1 MTLYF
6 FFITHPVFFY
16 VVATVLGLLV
26 GSFLNVVIYRLPVM
40 MERDWRSECQ
50 QYLGIRPEEKQ
61 EPSFNL
67 MVPRSRCP
75 NCNHPISAVENIP
88 VLSYVFLGGKCRE
101 CRTRISLRYPAVE
114 IVTGTITLV
123 MAMHFGVTLQTLLAV
138 ILGWSL
144 ITLTLIDYDH
154 QLLPDSIT
162 LPVMWLG
169 ILSNTF
175 GLFTSLHS
183 SLYGA
188 VAGYMV
194 LWTVYIVFKLVTGKE
209 GMGHGDFKLLAM
221 LGAWMGWQVLPLT
234 IVVSSLI
241 GSIVGISLILFRG
254 HSRAQPIPFGP
265 YLAVAGLIA
274 FLYGNELT
282 RMYYDLIL
290 PECHVHGKSV

>member
-1 MTLYF
+1 MNLYF

-16 VVATVLGLLV
+16 VVATVFGLLV

-40 MERDWRSECQ
+40 MEREWRSECQ
-50 QYLGIRPEEKQ
+50 HFLGISQEGEKH
-61 EPSFNL
+61 PPFNL

-75 NCNHPISAVENIP
+75 NCNHNITALENVPVISY
-88 VLSYVFLGGKCRE
+88 LFLKGKCRG
-101 CRTRISLRYPAVE
+101 CGTHISLRYPAVE
-114 IVTGTITLV
+114 MVTGLITLV
-123 MAMHFGVTLQTLLAV
+123 MAIHFGVTLQAILAA

-169 ILSNTF
+169 IISNTS
-175 GLFTSLHS
+175 GQFTSLPAS
-183 SLYGA
+183 VYGA

-194 LWTVYIVFKLVTGKE
+194 LWTVYIVFKIVTGKE

-221 LGAWMGWQVLPLT
+221 LGAWMGWQMLPLI

-241 GSIVGISLILFRG
+241 GSVVGIGLILFRG

-290 PECHVHGKSV
+290 P